1 MRCQAHFDGST
12 MKLFSRHML
21 EITDQFPDV
30 VKSIVEAFSP
40 SNCSM
45 TTSSSFI
52 IDSEIVAIEG
62 GKFLPFQD
70 LSTRRK
76 KNDSMAENDVNVK
89 VFVFDL
95 MYINGASLVDEPLY
109 KRKEALAKSFR
120 KTDMFDF
127 VESKTLKTYDEEA
140 IKSYL
145 ESAVANGTEGLMLKQ
160 LGREGNDDEVM
171 ALTEKCP
178 CSYEAGTRSRTW
190 LKMKRDY
197 VAGYADTID
206 VVPIAAWFG
215 NGRKAQ
221 KSFLSPVLLAV
232 YDDEED
238 VFRSIS
244 RCMSFTDKMYHS
256 MKQFYFFGIPYP
268 DDADDTTAKKIVE
281 GGTGESK
288 VQDVVSI
295 ESSDSGEE
303 EEVSKGPSKIDVVV
317 EPGGEGEYVNC
328 FPSRPS
334 SFYISTNEEASIW
347 FKPMEVFEV
356 SFADL
361 TLSRT
366 HTAAAGMVD
375 DEGRGVGLRFPRF
388 KRRRP
393 DKKPEQAT
401 TCSEIARLFAM
412 QTKTA
417 KL

>member
-21 EITDQFPDV
+21 DITDHFPDV
-30 VKSIVEAFSP
+30 VKSILEAFSQANY
-40 SNCSM
+40 SEA
-45 TTSSSFI
+45 TSSSFI

-62 GKFLPFQD
+62 DKFLPFQD

-76 KNDSMAENDVNVK
+76 KNDSLAEDDVKVK

-109 KRKEALAKSFR
+109 KRKEALVKSFR
-120 KTDMFDF
+120 KTDKFDF
-127 VESKTLKTYDEEA
+127 VESKTLTTYDEET

-145 ESAVANGTEGLMLKQ
+145 EYAVSNGTEGLMLKQ
-160 LGREGNDDEVM
+160 LGREEKDDEAM
-171 ALTEKCP
+171 LSTEKCP

-206 VVPIAAWFG
+206 VVPIGAWYG

-256 MKQFYFFGIPYP
+256 MKQYYFFGKPYP
-268 DDADDTTAKKIVE
+268 DDADKTTAKKSGE
-281 GGTGESK
+281 ESTGESK
-288 VQDVVSI
+288 VQDVMNI
-295 ESSDSGEE
+295 ESRDSDEE
-303 EEVSKGPSKIDVVV
+303 EQEEASKMDADG
-317 EPGGEGEYVNC
+317 EPVGDGEYVNC

-334 SFYISTNEEASIW
+334 PLYISTNEEASIW

-375 DEGRGVGLRFPRF
+375 EEGRGVGLRFPRF

-393 DKKPEQAT
+393 DKRPEQAT
-401 TCSEIARLFAM
+401 TCSEIAKLFSM
-412 QTKTA
+412 QTKTG
-417 KL
+417 KS